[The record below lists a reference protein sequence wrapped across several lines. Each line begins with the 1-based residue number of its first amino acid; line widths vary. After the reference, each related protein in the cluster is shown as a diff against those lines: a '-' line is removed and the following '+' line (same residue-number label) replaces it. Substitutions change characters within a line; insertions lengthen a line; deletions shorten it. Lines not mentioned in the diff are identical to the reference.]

1 MNHDESLAGL
11 MERVQRLEDELA
23 IIRKLTAYGPLVD
36 AGEADAVAALWTEDG
51 EYDVEGWRMVGR
63 ADLRAMVRS
72 ESHQDIITGGSSH
85 FFGPAHIERIDGDE
99 ATAVCE
105 SILVRQEGGRFYIW
119 RAGAHRIELRRTGEG
134 WCVSRRVTRPLDG
147 SVEGRRLLTGMPVSA
162 ADPGSGQSKR

>member
-1 MNHDESLAGL
+1 MNHEELFAGL
-11 MERVQRLEDELA
+11 AARVQRLEEDELA

-36 AGEADAVAALWTEDG
+36 AGDAEAVAALWTEDG

-72 ESHQDIITGGSSH
+72 EAHQDIITGGSSH

-105 SILVRQEGGRFYIW
+105 SILVRNEDGRFYIW
-119 RAGAHRIELRRTGEG
+119 RAGVHRIELRRTGDG
-134 WCVSRRVTRPLDG
+134 WCVSRRVTRSLDG
-147 SVEGRRLLTGMPVSA
+147 SAEGRQLLTGMPTA
-162 ADPGSGQSKR
+162 TTGTGQQER